1 MNLNCT
7 QRSILIAVVVAV
19 AVYLVMG
26 RAAGDISPVR
36 SPVRERYV
44 LMPTSLATNDGAAD
58 VKSINDLPY
67 KAECT
72 PGLPGGSFYSKDLT
86 PGGICGAQK
95 FVNDVMHRYTIED
108 GIGGSLLDK

>member
-19 AVYLVMG
+19 AVYLVLG
-26 RAAGDISPVR
+26 R
-36 SPVRERYV
+36 SPAQPTRERYV
-44 LMPTSLATNDGAAD
+44 LMPTSLATTDGGEGA
-58 VKSINDLPY
+58 KSIFDLPY
-67 KAECT
+67 KRECT
-72 PGLPGGSFYSKDLT
+72 PGQSPNGSFYSKDLT

-95 FVNDVMHRYTIED
+95 FVNDVMHRYTIDE

>member
-26 RAAGDISPVR
+26 RGPAQPT
-36 SPVRERYV
+36 RERYV
-44 LMPTSLATNDGAAD
+44 LMPTRLTTNDGAEG
-58 VKSINDLPY
+58 VKSIFDLPY
-67 KAECT
+67 KPECT
-72 PGLPGGSFYSKDLT
+72 PGLPGGSYYSKDLT
-86 PGGICGAQK
+86 PGGVCGAQK

>member
-1 MNLNCT
+1 MMNLNCT

-26 RAAGDISPVR
+26 RGPVQ
-36 SPVRERYV
+36 PTRERYV
-44 LMPTSLATNDGAAD
+44 LMPTSLATNDGAAG
-58 VKSINDLPY
+58 VNSIFDLPY
-67 KAECT
+67 TPECT
-72 PGLPGGSFYSKDLT
+72 PGLPGGSYYSKDLT
-86 PGGICGAQK
+86 PGGVCGAQK

>member
-7 QRSILIAVVVAV
+7 QRSVLIAVVVAV

-26 RAAGDISPVR
+26 RTPAA

-44 LMPTSLATNDGAAD
+44 LMPTSLMTKDGGEGA
-58 VKSINDLPY
+58 KSLRDLPY
-67 KAECT
+67 SMDCT
-72 PGLPGGSFYSKDLT
+72 PGLPNGSYYSKDLT

-95 FVNDVMHRYTIED
+95 FVNSVMHKYTIED

>member
-7 QRSILIAVVVAV
+7 QRSIFIALVVAV

-26 RAAGDISPVR
+26 RSPVQ
-36 SPVRERYV
+36 SVERYV
-44 LMPTSLATNDGAAD
+44 LMPTGLTTKDGAAD
-58 VKSINDLPY
+58 VKSISDLSY
-67 KAECT
+67 NAECT
-72 PGLPGGSFYSKDLT
+72 PGLPGGSYYSKDLT